1 MKKLRLELDGLE
13 VESFTAAAAP
23 GREGTV
29 RAAQPTELDCT
40 LDPSL
45 CKPTGPEAHTC
56 QLSCTGSG
64 VCFCDASHATAAG
77 CCAGW

>member
-1 MKKLRLELDGLE
+1 MKKLRLELGALA
-13 VESFTAAAAP
+13 VESFTAAAAM
-23 GREGTV
+23 RDEGTV
-29 RAAQPTELDCT
+29 RAAQVTELDCT

-64 VCFCDASHATAAG
+64 ACFCDPSHATVAG
-77 CCAGW
+77 CCPA